1 MRVPILR
8 THRLWFAPALL
19 CAVSLGGLGLYGLRT
34 ASAAPEGPTSPASPA
49 AIDSDLEKAMEAID
63 EGVDALQA
71 AVEKKD
77 APAALELVAKIESS
91 ILIAKL
97 QTPPKT
103 KSIEEKAQA
112 EFVSGFRKSVAA
124 LLKTFC
130 DAEIALC
137 DADFTKASAALE
149 EAQRL
154 KKAGHDQYKKGKKK

>member
-1 MRVPILR
+1 MRLFTLR
-8 THRLWFAPALL
+8 TRPLWFAPALL

-34 ASAAPEGPTSPASPA
+34 ASAAPDDPNAPTAPV
-49 AIDSDLEKAMEAID
+49 AIDSDLEKAMQAID
-63 EGVDALQA
+63 EGVDALEA

-103 KSIEEKAQA
+103 KSIEEKGQA
-112 EFVSGFRKSVAA
+112 AFVSGFRKSVAG

-137 DADFTKASAALE
+137 DADFTKAGAALE

-154 KKAGHDQYKKGKKK
+154 KKAGHDQYKKKKK